1 MCRFRGTP
9 FVVRARGTTTAPRRE
24 EATMDEQRDNDV
36 ETQERD
42 IRWID
47 LIPAA
52 LGIRVM

>member
-1 MCRFRGTP
+1 
-9 FVVRARGTTTAPRRE
+9 
-24 EATMDEQRDNDV
+24 MDEQRDNDV

>member
-1 MCRFRGTP
+1 
-9 FVVRARGTTTAPRRE
+9 
-24 EATMDEQRDNDV
+24 MDEQSSTND

-47 LIPAA
+47 RIPAA

>member
-1 MCRFRGTP
+1 
-9 FVVRARGTTTAPRRE
+9 
-24 EATMDEQRDNDV
+24 MDEECDTEV

-47 LIPAA
+47 RIPAA

>member
-1 MCRFRGTP
+1 
-9 FVVRARGTTTAPRRE
+9 
-24 EATMDEQRDNDV
+24 MDEQRDNDV

-47 LIPAA
+47 LVPAA

>member
-1 MCRFRGTP
+1 
-9 FVVRARGTTTAPRRE
+9 
-24 EATMDEQRDNDV
+24 MDEESSTND

-47 LIPAA
+47 RIPAA